1 MQNNEKVKQSLQNL
15 ENALQRLKEALS
27 QDHKDALQIDGTIQR
42 FEFTVELFWKTL
54 KRMLEQEGN
63 NTSTPKDALKNAY
76 RIGWLDNEDI
86 WLQMLRDRNE
96 TSHIYDQN
104 KAQQIYQNIKT
115 YLPELERTFLFLKQR
130 SS

>member
-115 YLPELERTFLFLKQR
+115 YLLELERTFLFLKQR